1 VPALRQWYL
10 SAGNFRD
17 AVFAGKGS
25 IMRQGFWICVA
36 AAALI
41 GGMVAAAPADA
52 APRCRNTGSFDAW
65 MAAFKKEALSQGIS
79 RQTISAALDGI
90 TFDPAII
97 RRDSGQAVFQQS
109 FLHFAGRMTAAGRY
123 QNGLKQLKAQGPLL
137 ARIEQATGVPPP
149 VVVALWGL
157 ESDYGAYK
165 GGKYNIIRS
174 VATLAYDCRRPEFFR
189 EQLMGV
195 LRIVQRGDLRPD
207 QMIGNWA
214 GELGPT
220 QFTPADYFRHGL
232 DFDGDGRVDM
242 INSLPDALASAANLM
257 KSFGWQRGQPWL
269 QEVRVPLEM
278 PWQESGLDAQHPRSQ
293 WAKWGVTAVKGRL
306 PADNLPASLVLP
318 MGRLGP
324 AFLAYPNFKSY
335 TEWNAAIV
343 YSITAAY
350 FATRLDGAP
359 VVSPGNGKPVV
370 PTTEQVMD
378 LQRLLIAR
386 KFMDGEVDGRAGAM
400 TRAATK
406 KAQVKVGLPA
416 DSYPTVELIE
426 RLRRTR

>member
-1 VPALRQWYL
+1 MWRRIFGLKILGLLATL
-10 SAGNFRD
+10 A
-17 AVFAGKGS
+17 
-25 IMRQGFWICVA
+25 VA
-36 AAALI
+36 AWP
-41 GGMVAAAPADA
+41 GSADA

-65 MAAFKKEALSQGIS
+65 MAAFKKDAAAQGMTQ
-79 RQTISAALDGI
+79 QTISAALDGV

-109 FLHFAGRMTAAGRY
+109 FLQFAGRMTAAGRY
-123 QNGLKQLKAQGPLL
+123 QNGLKQLKAQAGLL
-137 ARIEQATGVPPP
+137 ARIEEATGVPPP
-149 VVVALWGL
+149 VVVGLWGL

-174 VATLAYDCRRPEFFR
+174 VATLAYDCRRPAFFR
-189 EQLMGV
+189 EQVMGA

-220 QFTPADYFRHGL
+220 QFTPNDYFKHGL

-257 KSFGWQRGQPWL
+257 KSFGWQKGQPWL
-269 QEVRVPLEM
+269 QEVRVPLQM
-278 PWQESGLDAQHPRSQ
+278 PWQESGLDIQHPRSQ
-293 WAKWGVTAVKGRL
+293 WVKWGVAAVQGRL
-306 PADNLPASLVLP
+306 PADNLQASLILP

-343 YSITAAY
+343 YATTAAY
-350 FATRLDGAP
+350 FATRLAGAP
-359 VVSPGNGKPVV
+359 VVSPGNGQPVV
-370 PTTEQVMD
+370 PTTEQVME
-378 LQRLLIAR
+378 LQRLLIAQR
-386 KFMDGEVDGRAGAM
+386 FLTGEVDGRLGAM
-400 TRAATK
+400 SRAAVK
-406 KAQVKVGLPA
+406 QAQLKVGLPA
-416 DSYPTVELIE
+416 DAYPTAELID
-426 RLRRTR
+426 RLRSRR